1 MVAAEGTEVVVVAE
15 EAPGV
20 AVTSEVAGEVAG
32 AWARTEEAT
41 GAGAG
46 EAKREACCELTAD

>member
-1 MVAAEGTEVVVVAE
+1 MVVAE